1 MPMLVYG
8 GHMFQWADHLHNHPP
23 VTRYLLCFFFNHYF
37 KIPLKFLMHILLF
50 SYFFKLVFLRLNSQD
65 VISVS
70 NMTQRGDLAP
80 GSAGRTPGQKGAL
93 SWQGPWG
100 VGAGLQNRKHL
111 LRECGAAVSEPHAAP
126 GQLDGVPAAR
136 QAPLSVEFY
145 KQEYWRG

>member
-70 NMTQRGDLAP
+70 NMTLKKSSCFELPTCFKKSWSVHMYECIDL
-80 GSAGRTPGQKGAL
+80 TMTDLLWVLIIIFILFYFFKFYFIF
-93 SWQGPWG
+93 WG
-100 VGAGLQNRKHL
+100 LNYL
-111 LRECGAAVSEPHAAP
+111 I
-126 GQLDGVPAAR
+126 
-136 QAPLSVEFY
+136 
-145 KQEYWRG
+145 